1 MKEKKER
8 FSQVSDEVAEK
19 ARHCKTHE
27 ELMQLL
33 KENNIELTE
42 RQMELVAGGGCN
54 PLCDNDCT
62 THCGGTCATCGK
74 NC

>member
-8 FSQVSDEVAEK
+8 FSQVSNEVAEK

-33 KENNIELTE
+33 NEEGIELTD
-42 RQMELVAGGGCN
+42 RQTELVAAGGCN

-62 THCGGTCATCGK
+62 THCEGTCETCGK